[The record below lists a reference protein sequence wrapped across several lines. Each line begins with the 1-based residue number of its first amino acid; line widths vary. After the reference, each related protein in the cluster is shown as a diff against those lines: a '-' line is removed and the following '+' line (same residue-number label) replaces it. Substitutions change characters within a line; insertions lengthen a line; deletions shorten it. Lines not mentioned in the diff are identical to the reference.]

1 MFMEVTYELIFMV
14 VTATITG
21 ILGCVTKDRVIP
33 SRFIPLQN
41 IGIGVISAIV
51 ATYFNLFDDVA
62 LAILVSLATSLSVGG
77 GYDATRI
84 PAKCEE
90 ARAEEE

>member
-1 MFMEVTYELIFMV
+1 MEVTYELIFMV

-41 IGIGVISAIV
+41 IGIIVIDEEHDVGVERMASKTAP
-51 ATYFNLFDDVA
+51 DVHLEA
-62 LAILVSLATSLSVGG
+62 V
-77 GYDATRI
+77 
-84 PAKCEE
+84 EE
-90 ARAEEE
+90 AEDQSTEPY